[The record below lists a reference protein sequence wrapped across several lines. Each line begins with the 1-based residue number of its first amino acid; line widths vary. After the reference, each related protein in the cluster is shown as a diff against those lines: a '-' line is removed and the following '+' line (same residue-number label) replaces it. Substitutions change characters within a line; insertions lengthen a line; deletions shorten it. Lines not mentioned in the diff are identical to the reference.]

1 MNLSLAKLNLNS
13 SSNKTSLNK
22 AIKNITEPSSETAQ
36 SEAQRY
42 TQSPAD
48 NQIALLGRLFPRF
61 SRRFNARRSHTN
73 PQQNRAVQ
81 QSWQNFGAQTS
92 PQIPKTN
99 FVNNNN
105 STRPPSN
112 HNNMPNQGPLS
123 PELPNTFTTDLD
135 KLVPNPDGVKLSQ
148 SEFEVIRQTNALRVA
163 QGKAPLI
170 VKQNLTDTARLSSQR
185 MNARNQMVHRLT
197 NGWRGENI
205 AMGQRNSEQVV
216 RAWKNSSG
224 HYRNMMSSGFKYIGV
239 GDTID
244 QGGKVFWTQQFA

>member
-22 AIKNITEPSSETAQ
+22 AIKNTTEPSSETAQ

-61 SRRFNARRSHTN
+61 SRRFNARSSYTN
-73 PQQNRAVQ
+73 LQHKKAVQ
-81 QSWQNFGAQTS
+81 QSWQNFGAQPS

-99 FVNNNN
+99 FVNYNN
-105 STRPPSN
+105 STRPP
-112 HNNMPNQGPLS
+112 NNLNSMQNQGPLS
-123 PELPNTFTTDLD
+123 PELPKTLTPDED
-135 KLVPNPDGVKLSQ
+135 KLVPNPDGVKLSK
-148 SEFEVIRQTNALRVA
+148 SEFDVIKHTNALRVA

-185 MNARNQMVHRLT
+185 MNARKQMVHGLT
-197 NGWRGENI
+197 TGWRGENI
-205 AMGQRNSEQVV
+205 AMGQKNSEHVV

-224 HYRNMMSSGFKYIGV
+224 HYRNMMSNGFKYIGV
-239 GDTID
+239 GDTMD
-244 QGGKVFWTQQFA
+244 KGGTVFWTQQFA